1 MVNTRLAKATTVF
14 RGLSNVH
21 CLGLNTG
28 WNYTQPW
35 SCRQWNIQRTEEPG
49 RVTSTELATDRQSK
63 LHGNKV
69 INAEVFA
76 SHGLNRDCSRESK
89 RRSRF
94 AGNINITRMAAE
106 RQAYFYALGCT
117 LANSTKRRRP
127 QRLLVVNIS

>member
-28 WNYTQPW
+28 QKLYAAVVVSTVKHTTYRRAWTRYIN
-35 SCRQWNIQRTEEPG
+35 RT
-49 RVTSTELATDRQSK
+49 SDRQSK